1 MTAHGEPRRRAP
13 GMSADRRRA
22 MIVHTALPLL
32 AAHGPRLTTAQVA
45 RAAGIGEAT
54 VFRAFADK
62 QALLDACANQVLHPG
77 PLLEQ
82 LAAVNRRQPLAERLT
97 DAATAVRA
105 HLDRVATVLGALYAT
120 GRPGPPSAGDRPRD
134 AAPVPAQQGHDR
146 APTGRAD
153 AAQGVR
159 AAIVALLAP
168 DADRFR
174 LPVERVAELFLA
186 LLPPRGPLG
195 VEPPSPAELVQ
206 VFLHGVLT
214 PQPVR

>member
-1 MTAHGEPRRRAP
+1 MTTHGEPRRRAP

-62 QALLDACANQVLHPG
+62 QALLDACASEVLHPG

-82 LAAVNRRQPLAERLT
+82 LAAICPQQRLADRLT

-105 HLDRVATVLGALYAT
+105 HLDRVGTVLGALYT
-120 GRPGPPSAGDRPRD
+120 PGRPGTPSTDDRPRD
-134 AAPVPAQQGHDR
+134 TAPAMPAQQGRDR
-146 APTGRAD
+146 GHAEP
-153 AAQGVR
+153 AQAVR
-159 AAIVALLAP
+159 SAVVALLAP

-195 VEPPSPAELVQ
+195 AEPPSPAELVQ
-206 VFLHGVLT
+206 VFLHGVLA
-214 PQPVR
+214 PQATR

>member
-1 MTAHGEPRRRAP
+1 MTAHGGPRRRAP

-62 QALLDACANQVLHPG
+62 QALLDACASEVLHPG
-77 PLLEQ
+77 PLLAQ
-82 LAAVNRRQPLAERLT
+82 LTAVRPQQPLAARLT

-105 HLDRVATVLGALYAT
+105 HLDRVAAVLGALYAT
-120 GRPGPPSAGDRPRD
+120 GPAPSAGD
-134 AAPVPAQQGHDR
+134 AAPVPGRQGPDR
-146 APTGRAD
+146 TLAGHAD
-153 AAQGVR
+153 AAQDVR

-168 DADRFR
+168 DAEEFR

-186 LLPPRGPLG
+186 LLSPRGPLG
-195 VEPPSPAELVQ
+195 AEPPSPAEVVQ
-206 VFLHGVLT
+206 VFLHGALT
-214 PQPVR
+214 PQPTR